1 MYDEYPS
8 WECID
13 SKKENT
19 DPEDLYIDRCRGVK
33 KRHMKDSGKESRLV
47 RGLSGVVSNLKSLQ
61 NLKIYKL
68 RWSI

>member
-33 KRHMKDSGKESRLV
+33 KRHMKDSGNLNPKKPVKKGVKTCKGAVRSR
-47 RGLSGVVSNLKSLQ
+47 K
-61 NLKIYKL
+61 
-68 RWSI
+68 